1 MVKIVQNYK
10 SVVMNT
16 VQNLD
21 KKRYKNVLM
30 SKAVKNQVEN
40 VRNHLYVVIVLENH
54 WNLIF

>member
-54 WNLIF
+54 